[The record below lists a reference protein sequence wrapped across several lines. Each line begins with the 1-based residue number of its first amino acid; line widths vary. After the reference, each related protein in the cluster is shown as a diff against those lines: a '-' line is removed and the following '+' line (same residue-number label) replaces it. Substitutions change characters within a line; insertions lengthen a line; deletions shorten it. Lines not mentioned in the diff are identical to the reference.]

1 MKESS
6 SRQQQLLT
14 SLNTF
19 TTDDH
24 LVQNEQNK
32 KYLLTVFSF

>member
-6 SRQQQLLT
+6 SRQQQLST
-14 SLNTF
+14 SFNTF

-32 KYLLTVFSF
+32 KNLLTLFFF

>member
-6 SRQQQLLT
+6 SRQQQLST

-32 KYLLTVFSF
+32 KNLLTLFFF